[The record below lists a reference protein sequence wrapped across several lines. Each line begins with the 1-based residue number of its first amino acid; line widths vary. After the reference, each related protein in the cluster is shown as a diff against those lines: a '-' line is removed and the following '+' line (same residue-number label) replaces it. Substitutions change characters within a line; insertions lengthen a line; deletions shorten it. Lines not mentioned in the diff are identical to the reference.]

1 MQRIITMTK
10 LKFTTKLPVSIFKE
24 GEYFIAHTPALDI
37 STSGDTYDEVRKRFR
52 EVVEIFFEETV
63 RKGTLEEVLREFGW
77 TRVRKQWMPPVVIS
91 HEPQE
96 VRIAIPA

>member
-1 MQRIITMTK
+1 MTK
-10 LKFTTKLPVSIFKE
+10 LKLTTKLPVSIFRE

-37 STSGDTYDEVRKRFR
+37 STSGSSYDEVRRRFK

-63 RKGTLEEVLREFGW
+63 RKGTLGDVLREFGW
-77 TRVRKQWMPPVVIS
+77 TRVQKQWQPPVVIS

-96 VRIAIPA
+96 VRIAVPA